1 MATSSELTTSKT
13 KNFKVKHPKR
23 KIYRASEPLLSVFM
37 WGINHTVRE
46 LSHISIPVMLMPD
59 DFRAFTKIKVDN
71 FAFNKE
77 NLPSHYKVS
86 IKLFSLFFISFSRIL
101 QLHEFFYLAKSFQI
115 SIAKSV
121 QIFYDSF

>member
-1 MATSSELTTSKT
+1 MASACKNSSIKT
-13 KNFKVKHPKR
+13 KQFKVKHPKR
-23 KIYRASEPLLSVFM
+23 KLYRASEPLLSVFM

-77 NLPSHYKVS
+77 NLPSHFKVRYLSLHFMYHFLYYVSVYKS
-86 IKLFSLFFISFSRIL
+86 YAIL
-101 QLHEFFYLAKSFQI
+101 GTENILK
-115 SIAKSV
+115 
-121 QIFYDSF
+121 

>member
-101 QLHEFFYLAKSFQI
+101 PLDEFFYLAKSFQI
-115 SIAKSV
+115 V
-121 QIFYDSF
+121 QNEYNFFDSF

>member
-1 MATSSELTTSKT
+1 MSSSNAATAVCSALSSSIKT
-13 KNFKVKHPKR
+13 KNIKVKHPKR
-23 KIYRASEPLLSVFM
+23 KLYRASEPLLSVFM

-77 NLPSHYKVS
+77 NLPSHFKVS
-86 IKLFSLFFISFSRIL
+86 
-101 QLHEFFYLAKSFQI
+101 
-115 SIAKSV
+115 
-121 QIFYDSF
+121 